1 MIDKIQTEC
10 NQDLW
15 LVWNPTSIEFINDET
30 ASTPEST
37 LGTFKC
43 KNIAYAFK
51 KNEKGTDEVSRDD
64 MIF

>member
-1 MIDKIQTEC
+1 M
-10 NQDLW
+10 
-15 LVWNPTSIEFINDET
+15 NDET